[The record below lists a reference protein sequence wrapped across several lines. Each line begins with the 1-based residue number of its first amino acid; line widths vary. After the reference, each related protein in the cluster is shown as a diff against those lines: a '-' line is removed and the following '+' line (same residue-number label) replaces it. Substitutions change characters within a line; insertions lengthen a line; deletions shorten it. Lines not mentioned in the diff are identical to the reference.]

1 MRSVLSSPRFFI
13 ILLIVEVCFL
23 YLLRWPLLYN
33 FNKFAFWDSGSYLVA
48 HYLLQ
53 RGDQPFSYFGWQY
66 GLLPLLLQEL
76 GFRLFGASPASFLCL
91 SVPCVLT
98 VAMVMGRI
106 ALLERALAGRILVL
120 LSLPLILAFPPDM
133 PHSLETA
140 LLSLG
145 LLSQFKGQHGRALA
159 FATAACFT
167 KPSMGYLYGLVLLLF
182 VYLDSRESMVLPN
195 SGDNVP
201 RPSCAQV
208 RGIETTGL
216 ANQWAGLR
224 LSDPIAV
231 LLPSVCT
238 AFGLFVL
245 LSTTFGWKSVL
256 CSLLPLSGARAYRA
270 LHLGWAGV
278 ATQLLYFPGLK
289 LGYYF
294 GTPVAFWVIATLY
307 LTAAAVMVWMTAGS
321 GGHWTANR
329 ELILTCAILHLGFI
343 TLFYGFP
350 ASWTY
355 YAYVLVAGVLATE
368 ACPVPASLRE
378 ILPSRPGAQ
387 ALANRGRNEAW
398 PAGRTMTGAL
408 CILAALANYSGTDSA
423 WSSWKTMQANASTA
437 GLFASPGERAE
448 WNHVVSLAKHQSA
461 ALFTNCGEAQLLFP
475 WIKAPAGAFFVA
487 GVATDSE
494 ILRKKRE
501 LHTAGA
507 VIVPTIPGLGNQIRD
522 WPGTEFSD
530 VLADMTL
537 VFKGTYFEVY
547 KR

>member
-1 MRSVLSSPRFFI
+1 MRSVLSSPRFFL

-33 FNKFAFWDSGSYLVA
+33 FNNFAFWDSGSYLVA

-53 RGDQPFSYFGWQY
+53 HGDQPFSYFGWQY

-76 GFRLFGASPASFLCL
+76 GFHLFDASPVSFLCL

-106 ALLERALAGRILVL
+106 ALLESAFAGRILVL
-120 LSLPLILAFPPDM
+120 LSLPLMLAFQPDM
-133 PHSLETA
+133 PHSLEPA

-182 VYLDSRESMVLPN
+182 VYLDWRELMVLPN
-195 SGDNVP
+195 SRNDGP
-201 RPSCAQV
+201 RPSYARV
-208 RGIETTGL
+208 RRIETTGL
-216 ANQWAGLR
+216 AVQWAGLR

-231 LLPSVCT
+231 LVPSVCT

-256 CSLLPLSGARAYRA
+256 RSLLPLSGAQAYRA
-270 LHLGWAGV
+270 LHLGWSGV
-278 ATQLLYFPGLK
+278 ATQLLYFPGVK
-289 LGYYF
+289 LSYYI
-294 GTPVAFWVIATLY
+294 GTPAAFWVITTVY
-307 LTAAAVMVWMTAGS
+307 LTAAAVTVWVTAGS
-321 GGHWTANR
+321 GGHRIVNR

-355 YAYVLVAGVLATE
+355 YAYVLIAGVLAT
-368 ACPVPASLRE
+368 
-378 ILPSRPGAQ
+378 
-387 ALANRGRNEAW
+387 EAW
-398 PAGRTMTGAL
+398 PAGRTMIGAL
-408 CILAALANYSGTDSA
+408 CILAALANYSGIRSA

-437 GLFASPGERAE
+437 GLFALPGERAE
-448 WNHVVSLAKHQSA
+448 WNHVVSIAKCDNP
-461 ALFTNCGEAQLLFP
+461 ALFANFGEAQLLFP
-475 WIKAPAGAFFVA
+475 WLNAPTGAFFIA
-487 GVATDSE
+487 GVATEDE
-494 ILRKKRE
+494 IVREKQVLR
-501 LHTAGA
+501 TAGA
-507 VIVPTIPGLGNQIRD
+507 VIIPTIPMLGNSLND

-530 VLADMTL
+530 ALEDMAL

-547 KR
+547 KRYSIH